1 MKKIILIIVCILIVG
16 CSKPIENEE
25 TIYISDSTLLSS
37 ANEIVNDLIN
47 QNKDVSKK
55 LSDSFKEKIPGN
67 TLLKIYD
74 DYVEGLTYENNDV
87 SYIVNKSCVYNYI
100 KYDSKTVKVYICLD
114 DKLKVQSLIINDLKE
129 IPSLVDNELIK
140 EISVLVGKKPSLNG
154 ILTLPKDVENPP
166 VVVMAQGS
174 GPSDLNETIGPN
186 KPFEDIAHNL
196 ARQGIASLRFDK
208 RTYAFPESMT
218 SLNIEDEYFYDVS
231 YAIHML
237 EEYDV
242 NPFKIYYLGHSLGG
256 MISFSLLHQH
266 PELKGAIILAG
277 SPRKLEEIIYDQAK
291 NAMISSGTSTELIEE
306 NMQVYDEAIKQTS
319 ELNEESEKSTI
330 LQIDSDYWLS
340 LNNNSFEKYKEI
352 NKKFLI
358 LQGEKD
364 FQVFFD
370 KDFQMFKD
378 EYSKNKLVTLKS
390 YENLNHLFMEST
402 TGNVDEYNI
411 KSNVSSEVIDDIVNW
426 INGKDILKEKKKQ

>member
-25 TIYISDSTLLSS
+25 NIYISDSALLSS

-67 TLLKIYD
+67 TLLKIYS

-100 KYDSKTVKVYICLD
+100 KYDSKTVKVYMCLD

-154 ILTLPKDVENPP
+154 ILTLPKGVENPP

-306 NMQVYDEAIKQTS
+306 NMQVYDEAIKQIS